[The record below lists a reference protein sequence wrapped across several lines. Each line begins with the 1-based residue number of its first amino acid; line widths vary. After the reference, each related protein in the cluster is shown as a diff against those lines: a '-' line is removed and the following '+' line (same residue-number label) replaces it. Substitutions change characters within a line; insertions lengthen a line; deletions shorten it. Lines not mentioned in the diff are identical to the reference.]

1 MLASALLEIDDYDR
15 VAGVVGLPCTDTL
28 VVVVM
33 VAVIGCV
40 LVDWVGLD
48 FDMEYDEN
56 PNDWTCPF
64 VVKLK

>member
-1 MLASALLEIDDYDR
+1 MPAVTPQIMLASALLEIDDYDR

-40 LVDWVGLD
+40 LVD
-48 FDMEYDEN
+48 
-56 PNDWTCPF
+56 
-64 VVKLK
+64 